1 VQAPRFTSFG
11 GSVAPSSAPPKPKHE
26 SGIRDLRTTLEVLI
40 VDDDDETLELIGAWI
55 ARLGH
60 RVRTAK
66 NASVALEMHATRPA
80 DVVISDWDMPGMT
93 GAELCRLI
101 RDHEDGGP
109 YTYFVILTG
118 FDDREHLIAG
128 MAAGADDYQR
138 KPVNLDELEARL
150 VSASRVVELH
160 RRLETRAAALLDDTT
175 RLFAASRTDALT
187 GAGNRLRFDED
198 VETMLSR
205 AQRYGHPCSLALCD
219 LDYFKS
225 FNDTLGHVAGDEALR
240 RVAESMRNN
249 LRSSD
254 TLYRYG
260 GEEFVVLL
268 VEQSV
273 SDAVRAMER
282 MRSAIERLAIPSPK
296 TGGALTVSIG
306 VAQVEPAYDAT
317 PAAWIERADACL
329 YDAKDRGRN
338 RVVPE
343 PPPPSK
349 R

>member
-1 VQAPRFTSFG
+1 MDRVQAPRFTSI
-11 GSVAPSSAPPKPKHE
+11 APSSSPPKPKHE
-26 SGIRDLRTTLEVLI
+26 SGIRNFRTTLEVLI
-40 VDDDDETLELIGAWI
+40 VDDDDDDLDLLGGSIR
-55 ARLGH
+55 RLGH
-60 RVRTAK
+60 RVRVAK
-66 NASVALEMHATRPA
+66 NGARALELLEERPA
-80 DVVISDWDMPGMT
+80 DVVISDWNMPGMT
-93 GAELCRLI
+93 GGELCAVI
-101 RDHEDGGP
+101 RRREDEEP

-118 FDDREHLIAG
+118 FDDREHLLAG

-150 VSASRVVELH
+150 LSASRVVELH
-160 RRLETRAAALLDDTT
+160 RRLETRTVALLDETT

-240 RVAESMRNN
+240 RVAEEMRNN
-249 LRSSD
+249 LRASD

-260 GEEFVVLL
+260 GEELVVLL

-273 SDAVRAMER
+273 GDAVRAMER
-282 MRSAIERLAIPSPK
+282 MRAAIERLSIPSPK
-296 TGGALTVSIG
+296 TGGSLTVSIG
-306 VAQVEPAYDAT
+306 VAQVEPSRDAT
-317 PAAWIERADACL
+317 TTDWIERADACL

-343 PPPPSK
+343 PPPASK

>member
-1 VQAPRFTSFG
+1 M
-11 GSVAPSSAPPKPKHE
+11 
-26 SGIRDLRTTLEVLI
+26 
-40 VDDDDETLELIGAWI
+40 DDDDETLELIGGWI
-55 ARLGH
+55 GRLGH
-60 RVRTAK
+60 RVRTAR
-66 NASVALEMHATRPA
+66 NAAKALEMLDERPA

-93 GAELCRLI
+93 GAELCTII
-101 RDHEDGGP
+101 RQREEDEP

-150 VSASRVVELH
+150 VSASRVVDLH
-160 RRLETRAAALLDDTT
+160 RRLETRTAALLDDTT

-198 VETMLSR
+198 VETMFSR

-240 RVAESMRNN
+240 RVAEAMRNN
-249 LRSSD
+249 LRASD

-273 SDAVRAMER
+273 GDAVRAMER
-282 MRSAIERLAIPSPK
+282 MRSAIERLSIPSPK
-296 TGGALTVSIG
+296 TGGSLTVSIG
-306 VAQVEPAYDAT
+306 VAQVEPIRDPT
-317 PAAWIERADACL
+317 PAAWIERADTCL

>member
-1 VQAPRFTSFG
+1 MHAPRFTSIN
-11 GSVAPSSAPPKPKHE
+11 SPSSVPPKPKHE
-26 SGIRDLRTTLEVLI
+26 SGIRKLATKLEVL
-40 VDDDDETLELIGAWI
+40 VADDDEETRELVCRWVTKRFGHRCRIAKDGGHALELLAER
-55 ARLGH
+55 A
-60 RVRTAK
+60 
-66 NASVALEMHATRPA
+66 A
-80 DVVISDWDMPGMT
+80 DVVISDWEMPGMS
-93 GAELCRLI
+93 GAELCTALRAHV
-101 RDHEDGGP
+101 DDEP
-109 YTYFVILTG
+109 YTYFIIMTA
-118 FDDREHLIAG
+118 FDDREHLLAG

-150 VSASRVVELH
+150 MSAARVVDLH
-160 RRLETRAAALLDDTT
+160 RRLETRTAALLDDTT
-175 RLFAASRTDALT
+175 RLFAASRTDSLT

-240 RVAESMRNN
+240 RVSEAMRNN
-249 LRSSD
+249 LRASD

-273 SDAVRAMER
+273 SDAVRAMDR
-282 MRSAIERLAIPSPK
+282 MRVAIERLAIPSPK
-296 TGGALTVSIG
+296 TGGALTISVG
-306 VAQVEPAYDAT
+306 VAQVEPVMDHE
-317 PAAWIERADACL
+317 PDDWIARADACL
-329 YDAKDRGRN
+329 YDAKDSGRN
-338 RVVPE
+338 RVLPP